1 MSRMKKPHVAT
12 LDEVIIMRNGDYGEI
27 AYRDPTVGGVS
38 LKIGPAITGMTDQEI
53 LDCHNETI
61 LAMQHSVA
69 TYKHKAVEIPPGRP
83 QVRYSELCDQ
93 WAPRGDVLR
102 CVIHDEE
109 GRRPVIE
116 IDDRD
121 FTLEEF
127 GTMLTTYAGWGM
139 RIVFVPDSDLEKPPV
154 IVVREPDD

>member
-1 MSRMKKPHVAT
+1 MPRMKKPHIAT
-12 LDEVIIMRNGDYGEI
+12 LDEVIILRNGDYGEI
-27 AYRDPTVGGVS
+27 TYRDPTVGGVS
-38 LKIGPAITGMTDQEI
+38 LKIGPEVARMTDQEI
-53 LDCHNETI
+53 LDCHNEII

-69 TYKHKAVEIPPGRP
+69 TYKHKAVEVPPGRP
-83 QVRYSELCDQ
+83 QVRYSEQCDQ
-93 WAPRGDVLR
+93 WVPRGDVLR

-139 RIVFVPDSDLEKPPV
+139 RIVFVTDSDLEKPPV
-154 IVVREPDD
+154 IVVKEPED

>member
-1 MSRMKKPHVAT
+1 MARMKKPHIAT
-12 LDEVIIMRNGDYGEI
+12 IDEVIIMRNGDYAEI
-27 AYRDPTVGGVS
+27 TYRDPTVGGVS
-38 LKIGPAITGMTDQEI
+38 LKIGPEVACMTDQEI

-69 TYKHKAVEIPPGRP
+69 TYKHEAVEVPLGKP
-83 QVRYSELCDQ
+83 QVRYSEMCDQ
-93 WAPRGDVLR
+93 WVPRGDVLR
-102 CVIHDEE
+102 CVIHDEG

-127 GTMLTTYAGWGM
+127 GAMLTTYAGWGM
-139 RIVFVPDSDLEKPPV
+139 RIVFVPDNELEKPPV
-154 IVVREPDD
+154 IVISEPED

>member
-1 MSRMKKPHVAT
+1 MKKPRKAN
-12 LDEVIIMRNGDYGEI
+12 LDEVIISRDGEYGVI
-27 AYRDPTVGGVS
+27 TFRDPTVGGMN
-38 LKIGPAITGMTDQEI
+38 LKIGPEVTRMTDREI
-53 LDCHNETI
+53 LDCYNETV
-61 LAMQHSVA
+61 LAMQRSA
-69 TYKHKAVEIPPGRP
+69 ASYRHKAVEVPPGSP
-83 QVRYSELCDQ
+83 QVRYSEQCDQ
-93 WAPRGDVLR
+93 WVPRGDVLR

-127 GTMLTTYAGWGM
+127 GAMLTTFSGWGM

-154 IVVREPDD
+154 IVLREAED

>member
-1 MSRMKKPHVAT
+1 MPRSKKPHIAT
-12 LDEVIIMRNGDYGEI
+12 LDKVIITRDGDYAEI
-27 AYRDPTVGGVS
+27 TYRDPTVGGVN
-38 LKIGPAITGMTDQEI
+38 LKIGPEVASMTDQEI

-69 TYKHKAVEIPPGRP
+69 TYRHRAVEVPAGRP
-83 QVRYSELCDQ
+83 QVRYSEQCDQ
-93 WAPRGDVLR
+93 WVPRGDVLR

-121 FTLEEF
+121 FSLEEF
-127 GTMLTTYAGWGM
+127 GTMLTTFSGWGM

-154 IVVREPDD
+154 IVVREPED